1 MKLVEMLSAVE
12 VKGLEVVRDNAQAV
26 IDANP
31 FADIEATFLAM
42 DAINNAIEVKEV
54 AVEEV
59 EITVEEETVE
69 MVKAEVKKVNKTKK
83 VKKEKVK
90 VMRNE
95 ERIIKFFEMVEK
107 MAQRSAVIDAAQK
120 EAKKL
125 FNAVPFE
132 FFIKSME
139 QLAKSKEEYKAMEG
153 FVMKKIERSSVIQ
166 ATDRGVVRIST
177 SKQLANTMNKIMFN
191 GDVPYFNKINVSV
204 DLDEN
209 GKGQTMV
216 NAVPAT
222 NSRFAVMFD
231 YMEKT
236 MQIDLDGYKVKVGG
250 DTGNYVTTDVVY
262 VSCKDC
268 GDDMITVIEQVKKYG
283 LYKLGKEIFFPSY
296 VGNTLEIRQGSP
308 RGEKVAYSIVNGDV
322 VIGNKI
328 PTHYT
333 FFNASPS
340 QERVG
345 DFMCIDETKY
355 GLDSRIAQA
364 TKVNKFTILDSILG
378 GALSYA
384 ISKENMDLGKALKI
398 GTRIALHNTAAVELG
413 KVGNDK
419 YGVMYIDG
427 TIEGSNDYTQDMID
441 LLDDLGVE
449 IDEAIV
455 DGQGWILADMM
466 VDYFR
471 QANIEVKYEAIKG
484 SGFQMRTEGINDKVF
499 NLAINKKERDILV
512 KNFKANYDCVI
523 VGNPDNI
530 AYIIDANGAKLPN
543 MWRFDEVE
551 ALAHGVEYGNF
562 TMNILAVAND
572 SKANSSIQ
580 AIGKVVNDT
589 VIDALSDNQYNM
601 LVNSLE
607 RITSGSMSMDGKCA
621 RAQKLFAANKERSMH
636 SHVAHK
642 MLLGEL
648 SDQAITATK
657 KVKVPVDGLNLR
669 AFFDNTFLYTGNEQ
683 SVFKVREG
691 GVIEAYSKSA
701 VKMYRKELKA
711 IQAEYLT
718 EVAAIE
724 KDLKAGAITLEMAV
738 QKKAVAKVNRTN
750 AVDELL
756 RAFTV
761 KYPCPTDIEFA
772 KFRYLADFE
781 VEEAIDALNT
791 DKKTK
796 EALRSMILGLNDG
809 IVMIAPLNTL
819 KHKLAGMDTDFDGIT
834 SFFEKAIVE
843 SAFAKTFN
851 DVVYIDKDGSKSVFN
866 PNYVAPQTSQE
877 ALADS
882 VEF

>member
-12 VKGLEVVRDNAQAV
+12 VKGLEVVRDNAQAA

-42 DAINNAIEVKEV
+42 DAINNAIEVKE
-54 AVEEV
+54 E
-59 EITVEEETVE
+59 TVEETVE
-69 MVKAEVKKVNKTKK
+69 MVKEVVKVEVKKVNKAKK

-95 ERIIKFFEMVEK
+95 ERVVKFFEMVER
-107 MAQRSAVIDAAQK
+107 MAERTVVLEAAEK

-125 FNAVPFE
+125 FNTVPVK
-132 FFIKSME
+132 FFIKSIE
-139 QLAKSKEEYKAMEG
+139 QLVKSKLEYKAMEG

-177 SKQLANTMNKIMFN
+177 SKQLANCINKLMFN
-191 GDVPYFNKINVSV
+191 GDIPYFNKINVAV

-209 GKGQTMV
+209 GKGKTMV

-296 VGNTLEIRQGSP
+296 VGNNLEIRQGSP
-308 RGEKVAYSIVNGDV
+308 RGSKVEYSIVNGDV

-355 GLDSRIAQA
+355 GLESKIAQA

-384 ISKENMDLGKALKI
+384 ISKDNMDLAKALKI

-413 KVGNDK
+413 KVGNDE
-419 YGVMYIDG
+419 YGVMYING

-441 LLDDLGVE
+441 LLDELGVE

-471 QANIEVKYEAIKG
+471 QAGVEVKYNAVKG
-484 SGFQMRTEGINDKVF
+484 TGFQMRTEGINDKVF
-499 NLAINKKERDILV
+499 NLAISKKERDILV
-512 KNFKANYDCVI
+512 KNFKANYECVI

-551 ALAHGVEYGNF
+551 ALAHGMEYGNF
-562 TMNILAVAND
+562 TMNILAVADD

-607 RITSGSMSMDGKCA
+607 RITSGSMSSDGKCA

-636 SHVAHK
+636 SHVTHK
-642 MLLGEL
+642 MLLSEL

-657 KVKVPVDGLNLR
+657 KVKVPVEGLNLR
-669 AFFDNTFLYTGNEQ
+669 AFFDNTFLYTNDSQ

-691 GVIEAYSKSA
+691 GVVEAYSKSA

-711 IQAEYLT
+711 IYAEYLAEIARIDALLDAQEIT
-718 EVAAIE
+718 AQDAMIAKVAA
-724 KDLKAGAITLEMAV
+724 KAI
-738 QKKAVAKVNRTN
+738 RTN
-750 AVDELL
+750 KVDELL
-756 RAFTV
+756 NAFTV

-781 VEEAIDALNT
+781 VEESIDALNT
-791 DKKTK
+791 DDKTK

-843 SAFAKTFN
+843 SAFAKKFN

-866 PNYVAPQTSQE
+866 PNYVAPQASQE
-877 ALADS
+877 TIEES